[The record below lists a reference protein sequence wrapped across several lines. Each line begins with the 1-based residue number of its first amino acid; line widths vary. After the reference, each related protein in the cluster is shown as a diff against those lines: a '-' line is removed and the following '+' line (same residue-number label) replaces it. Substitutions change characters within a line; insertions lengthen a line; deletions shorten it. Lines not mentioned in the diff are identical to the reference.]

1 MKLFYYKLYRKI
13 TLVAVVLMYE
23 LEAEGLAAD

>member
-1 MKLFYYKLYRKI
+1 MKLFYCKLYRKI

-23 LEAEGLAAD
+23 LEAEALAAD